1 LALAPTPVDIWS
13 MVIPAP
19 HVSPDRAP
27 RETRPEAQPTPFVLA
42 ALSMYAAVSAAHG
55 SAVPSPAPQPRA
67 RGSAA
72 RPGDVRALGSSCDV
86 GGDWSTSR

>member
-19 HVSPDRAP
+19 HVSSDRAP

-42 ALSMYAAVSAAHG
+42 ALSMYAAVAAQG
-55 SAVPSPAPQPRA
+55 SATPLPAPRPRA

-72 RPGDVRALGSSCDV
+72 V
-86 GGDWSTSR
+86 GEPHLPAGARRDAR